1 MYFVLNACFQHMT
14 EAGGEY
20 HHPHPY
26 SMAQQYTGAPI
37 QYNSPVASYPEY
49 EVVQPP
55 LYPPECQYYPP
66 TPTQH
71 YPPPQYMPQ
80 GYMDTTMSCGVQPVQ
95 YVPYYYYY
103 PVPAETFHRL
113 VMFKI
118 IDKNIL
124 ILINEWQK
132 QKYLA

>member
-37 QYNSPVASYPEY
+37 QYNSPVAAYPEY

-55 LYPPECQYYPP
+55 LYPPSAS
-66 TPTQH
+66 TT
-71 YPPPQYMPQ
+71 PPPPPSTTPRPSTCPRGTWTPPWAAGCSRYSMSPTTTTTQYQ
-80 GYMDTTMSCGVQPVQ
+80 Q
-95 YVPYYYYY
+95 
-103 PVPAETFHRL
+103 RL
-113 VMFKI
+113 STG
-118 IDKNIL
+118 
-124 ILINEWQK
+124 
-132 QKYLA
+132 